1 MSSTITEVIGSLTNV
16 EKMCADKKNNNSYNL
31 LTTC

>member
-1 MSSTITEVIGSLTNV
+1 MSSTVTEMIGSLTDV
-16 EKMCADKKNNNSYNL
+16 EQMCADKKNSNSYNL